1 MDMDIDLDIENTK
14 AELTIS
20 AKLSTPAARKD
31 FFERLSDLFETQPTS
46 EVKLKLEF
54 FGAEDLRMAK
64 NAIAKKLYH
73 RAPGI
78 EVKFNTKIE
87 DTVLREKKQPEAT
100 PIERALDEDLFN
112 TDDEDFELEEE
123 YS

>member
-1 MDMDIDLDIENTK
+1 MDIDLDLENTK

-31 FFERLSDLFETQPTS
+31 FFERLAELLETQPTS

-54 FGAEDLRMAK
+54 FSADHLRMAK
-64 NAIAKKLYH
+64 KAIAKKLYR

-100 PIERALDEDLFN
+100 PIERALDEDFFN
-112 TDDEDFELEEE
+112 TDDENVELEEE